1 MKEFKRIKFN
11 IIYNCTIFRLLDDL
25 SSVGQNVKD
34 PLWIIG
40 EKFVA
45 RRKGRSLI
53 GTN

>member
-1 MKEFKRIKFN
+1 MRKFKRIKLYV
-11 IIYNCTIFRLLDDL
+11 IVTIFRLLDDL

-45 RRKGRSLI
+45 RRRGRSLI